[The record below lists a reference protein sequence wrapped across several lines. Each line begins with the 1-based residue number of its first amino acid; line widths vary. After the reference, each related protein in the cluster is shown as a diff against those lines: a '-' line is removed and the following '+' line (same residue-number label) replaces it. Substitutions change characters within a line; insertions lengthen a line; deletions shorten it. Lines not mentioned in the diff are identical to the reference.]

1 MMSSGKRKREEVPP
15 QYQSGGF
22 LPQQDGAGDAVPEFF
37 EIEVCSSFSSSLCP
51 NCCFSLSYSNLNK
64 RYICDY
70 FIKIGFDLISY
81 KYLTSGKW

>member
-1 MMSSGKRKREEVPP
+1 MLEKSQDFFMMSSGKRKREEVP

-37 EIEVCSSFSSSLCP
+37 EIEVCSSSSCP
-51 NCCFSLSYSNLNK
+51 NCRFSLSYSNLNK

-70 FIKIGFDLISY
+70 FIKRLALI
-81 KYLTSGKW
+81 